1 MNPKIEKL
9 RAENRKD
16 KERLAKLQADIKARD
31 KKVAELES
39 TDIQNVMREY
49 SVTPDELVDLIRASK
64 GVPVPDKEVK

>member
-9 RAENRKD
+9 RAENRRD

-31 KKVAELES
+31 KKIAELES

-49 SVTPDELVDLIRASK
+49 SVTPDQLVDLIRASK
-64 GVPVPDKEVK
+64 SAPVPDKEVK